1 MVKILFV
8 AVLFWTSALTGAA
21 NKFLIGKR
29 VKSWLLDK
37 ENEEQ
42 ENWNLIQNHF
52 DALCVAAAILAATR
66 FARLTAKTL
75 NFTASKIGIG
85 ALSGF
90 FNRLS
95 EAIERTLARFADY
108 VIYYLAL
115 REDSDFW
122 NACGEVGRALADC
135 PSLSFTVD
143 TISQLLLFFA
153 TLSVSILSTSVVYYL
168 SAHRLNIKTAS
179 LLGTVCYLALD
190 LIGSIFTASIDA
202 SFLAFLII
210 PQCREK
216 ASLQAAFSARLL
228 DI

>member
-1 MVKILFV
+1 LLDRPQTFKLTGQLAFAYAFFVLFWLGSFSRLLATSLSMVKILFV

-37 ENEEQ
+37 EDEEQ

-90 FNRLS
+90 FN
-95 EAIERTLARFADY
+95 
-108 VIYYLAL
+108 
-115 REDSDFW
+115 
-122 NACGEVGRALADC
+122 
-135 PSLSFTVD
+135 
-143 TISQLLLFFA
+143 
-153 TLSVSILSTSVVYYL
+153 
-168 SAHRLNIKTAS
+168 
-179 LLGTVCYLALD
+179 
-190 LIGSIFTASIDA
+190 
-202 SFLAFLII
+202 
-210 PQCREK
+210 
-216 ASLQAAFSARLL
+216 
-228 DI
+228 